1 MHGMFSGVG
10 GAPQSNLL
18 ARIVRFLDAKDLNIE
33 SIHEL
38 INESATSQLV
48 PAFAF
53 LSYWLS
59 TNANS
64 DKVQPTIVQAVYHII
79 QDIANKVPPV
89 ILFSGIS
96 DLNWNSHQPHVT
108 NTSFL
113 RLSYDRLQAIRDLAT
128 PSSVHNRILRWPH
141 AFDHKMHGPFDKFP
155 ILSEV
160 ESDPNYQLEN
170 ALHVQKL
177 ICNRCP
183 IESFA
188 LMTRQKNSKL
198 VITWAI
204 IELIRKLNFRR
215 NIKHVELL
223 YMFQNVIS
231 YAVALAKVAD
241 IDGQLLCQFIQTLPT
256 VSPFLMLALVNHIS
270 VSDYLFSFLLP
281 PKIAMG
287 NLTTEEAREA
297 FFAHYRFVDMSDDNT
312 LDAFLE
318 VVPEVVFRFF
328 LTQRPEPRQE
338 VSGTGLSSVMIN
350 CHTFGRAM
358 GERAKYFLK
367 EATTGIDP
375 AVLFATPWQTKG
387 MALQIIFYHRR
398 RQPEPPRGDST
409 QRPEVWKVICAILA
423 EKSPM
428 MSDHLEKRLLIPC
441 LSQDEKSGELLLRQL
456 LKYGLYVLVD
466 WPVQR
471 GVVPFLLD
479 RLKLEM
485 SDMASTAR
493 FALAKLLLNGIV
505 RISEAVIN
513 ALKVCEDLFTVLEY
527 IEALDGFMQ
536 ADQFDEL
543 KQLNELRDFLI
554 AKLPFTSHTSDHFWI
569 SLQPDPRNPTRA
581 NWNKVSMEMI
591 EKVRTVV
598 RANRIDMIPQ
608 GDLADVRIVRIL
620 CVCENWMT
628 NHEPAKFLAVCMTK
642 ALRNQDIVYGADSE
656 APLRV
661 CDLALPT
668 AQVLLKRLL
677 FRKHADLA
685 LILLSGMEEILKN
698 EMTPQ
703 HWLFMFTQ
711 ATYHHLTPDVRQRL
725 MAFAQQLPSTKDC
738 YVRQDANQV
747 REMMRKLSGTGISL
761 NQDPSVIEKEYQSS
775 SRRLET
781 YYVICLLLGN
791 ASVDALVDQLIVPFF
806 DRRFL
811 LKDKTI
817 AFESMAR
824 MIADM
829 PKEIG
834 ISFIKQVMSRPL
846 TKDILT
852 TLRLIVVHAPLDMF
866 RDVCGMTSVL
876 IHQDQSKLRPFMSVI
891 MPNINRLKS
900 DEETATRFLCGLLE
914 SVDSSMPIELQES
927 VIDAVG
933 LVYVMYKLHKSRTQL
948 ISAAKQFSPE
958 LKAIIASSLDVDF
971 DFGQKC
977 RGTGDKVGSRDNVQ
991 RSSMVFWQ

>member
-1 MHGMFSGVG
+1 MFSGAG

-113 RLSYDRLQAIRDLAT
+113 RLSYDRLQAIRDLAA

-256 VSPFLMLALVNHIS
+256 VSPFLMLAIVNHINI
-270 VSDYLFSFLLP
+270 SDYLLSFLLP
-281 PKIAMG
+281 PRIAMG
-287 NLTTEEAREA
+287 NLTMEEAREA
-297 FFAHYRFVDMSDDNT
+297 FFAHYRFVDMSDDNE

-318 VVPEVVFRFF
+318 VVPEVVFCFF
-328 LTQRPEPRQE
+328 LTQRPDPRQE
-338 VSGTGLSSVMIN
+338 MNDTGLSSIMIN
-350 CHTFGRAM
+350 CHMIGRTM
-358 GERAKYFLK
+358 GERVRYFFK
-367 EATTGIDP
+367 EAGTGIHP
-375 AVLFATPWQTKG
+375 AVLFATAWQIKAIVFSQIKQQRRPAESSQGDT
-387 MALQIIFYHRR
+387 LQTP
-398 RQPEPPRGDST
+398 Q
-409 QRPEVWKVICAILA
+409 VWKVLCAILA

-428 MSDHLEKRLLIPC
+428 MSEYLEKRLLIPC
-441 LSQDEKSGELLLRQL
+441 LSQDEISGELLLRRL

-471 GVVPFLLD
+471 SLVPFLLS
-479 RLKLEM
+479 RLKLEN

-513 ALKVCEDLFTVLEY
+513 ALKMCDDLFTVLEY

-536 ADQFDEL
+536 TDQFDEL
-543 KQLNELRDFLI
+543 RQLNELRDFLI
-554 AKLPFTSHTSDHFWI
+554 AKLPFTSHTSDDHFWI

-581 NWNKVSMEMI
+581 NWNNVSMEMI
-591 EKVRTVV
+591 EKVRMVV
-598 RANRIDMIPQ
+598 RNNRMDVITQ
-608 GDLADVRIVRIL
+608 GDLNAISIVRIL
-620 CVCENWMT
+620 CVCEKWMT
-628 NHEPAKFLAVCMTK
+628 NRELARSLAICMTK
-642 ALRNQDIVYGADSE
+642 ALHNQDMVITDPV
-656 APLRV
+656 APRRV
-661 CDLALPT
+661 CDLALPI

-677 FRKHADLA
+677 YKAHADLA
-685 LILLSGMEEILKN
+685 LSILSGMEEILKN

-711 ATYHHLTPDVRQRL
+711 ATYRHLTPDLRGWL
-725 MAFAQQLPSTKDC
+725 MSFAQTLPSTKDC
-738 YVRQDANQV
+738 FVPQGSNQV
-747 REMMRKLSGTGISL
+747 REMMRQLSGTGISL

-791 ASVDALVDQLIVPFF
+791 ASVNDLVDQLIVPFF

-811 LKDKTI
+811 LKDKTV

-834 ISFIKQVMSRPL
+834 ISFIQKVMSRPL

-866 RDVCGMTSVL
+866 RDVCGMTKLL
-876 IHQDQSKLRPFMSVI
+876 IHQDKSKLRPFMSVI